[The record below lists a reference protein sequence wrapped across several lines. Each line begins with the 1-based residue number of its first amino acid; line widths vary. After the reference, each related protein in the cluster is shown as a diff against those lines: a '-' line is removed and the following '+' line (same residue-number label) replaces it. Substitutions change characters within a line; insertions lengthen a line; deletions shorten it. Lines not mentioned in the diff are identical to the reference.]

1 MGFWLVCSLHLFLL
15 YSGLLLKIFYSGL
28 FVQLPMLWKMEGLS
42 IFMVVAKGRVVGV
55 EEKNTYQCSIF
66 GSFVKFSF
74 FVYPPSCLFLLLF
87 INKRGNPLVAL
98 YVQWWVASSS
108 PAIACPHCF
117 GDWIVQSPLQDLGD
131 GANELW
137 SQNCNCSY
145 CTTNWLLTFKFVQLY
160 PR

>member
-1 MGFWLVCSLHLFLL
+1 MACGGGRVVGIGWYEMDIVVATSPELRKKRAGSVGVQEKEAVESLQMGFWLVCSLHLFLL

-55 EEKNTYQCSIF
+55 EEENTCQCSIF
-66 GSFVKFSF
+66 CSFVKFSF

-98 YVQWWVASSS
+98 YVQ
-108 PAIACPHCF
+108 
-117 GDWIVQSPLQDLGD
+117 
-131 GANELW
+131 
-137 SQNCNCSY
+137 
-145 CTTNWLLTFKFVQLY
+145 
-160 PR
+160 